1 MEYNGLCFFPVNNH
15 HSRPHNYIAQWLW
28 RLFYTANE
36 LDDGIGN
43 LRSEIERVIR
53 DSECRKEPKPLTWFK
68 AIDKLTASTKSFLTH
83 TETSDIAIS
92 NGVEQDA
99 MPLLLSFLN
108 RMGEVLWLDEEGL
121 RDVVIHI

>member
-1 MEYNGLCFFPVNNH
+1 M
-15 HSRPHNYIAQWLW
+15 
-28 RLFYTANE
+28 
-36 LDDGIGN
+36 
-43 LRSEIERVIR
+43 
-53 DSECRKEPKPLTWFK
+53 
-68 AIDKLTASTKSFLTH
+68 KSFLALK
-83 TETSDIAIS
+83 EASDIAIS